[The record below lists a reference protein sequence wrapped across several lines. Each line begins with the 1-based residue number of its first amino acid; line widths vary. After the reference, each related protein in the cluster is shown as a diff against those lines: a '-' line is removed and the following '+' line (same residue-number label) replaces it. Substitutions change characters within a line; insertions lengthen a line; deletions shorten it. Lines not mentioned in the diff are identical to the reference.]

1 MKFRKLIKENDDFV
15 KKVLFEDLP
24 EKIKNKIMVL
34 KNELKFDDLED
45 CDIYFYTTLK
55 KYQIEIPCY
64 NLAISTGN
72 NIQVF
77 SKSYLDKSTVE
88 EIADKA
94 NNEDILPGI
103 CQKLLKT
110 GICSRVPYMTKYS
123 LIPSKEIL
131 RFDFEM

>member
-1 MKFRKLIKENDDFV
+1 M
-15 KKVLFEDLP
+15 
-24 EKIKNKIMVL
+24 MVL
-34 KNELKFDDLED
+34 KNELKFDDLEN

-77 SKSYLDKSTVE
+77 SKSYLDKSIVE

-94 NNEDILPGI
+94 NNKDILPGI

-110 GICSRVPYMTKYS
+110 GICSSIPYMTKYS

-131 RFDFEM
+131 RFNFEM